1 MEGRTLGN
9 FTAMET
15 YAIAVLPVIFML
27 MEISLQENCNAF
39 AAACAD
45 DLTTVGSIDQ
55 LKKW

>member
-9 FTAMET
+9 STAMKT
-15 YAIAVLPVIFML
+15 YAIAVLPMIFIL

-39 AAACAD
+39 AAAYAD

>member
-9 FTAMET
+9 STAMKT
-15 YAIAVLPVIFML
+15 YAIAVLPMIFIL
-27 MEISLQENCNAF
+27 MEISLQENCNVF
-39 AAACAD
+39 AAAYAD